1 MSSREFSKKMAQEK
15 VITRSRSASDRG
27 TQAPSVA
34 LEPLHKAEANAASP
48 VVEDKYGRS
57 PLHEAVRRGDL
68 MAVQKLVAAQPEL
81 LRQPDKRGNHPLHYA
96 ASSTAKFARE
106 IVFALLQAGAFANAV
121 NGRGQTPLLIQVI
134 TNDSDSDVIAR
145 LLLLHNAK
153 PHIKVTND
161 MLLPQFAK
169 SRGLHKVAEALCEF
183 M

>member
-1 MSSREFSKKMAQEK
+1 M
-15 VITRSRSASDRG
+15 V
-27 TQAPSVA
+27 
-34 LEPLHKAEANAASP
+34 EAHCMKP
-48 VVEDKYGRS
+48 CE
-57 PLHEAVRRGDL
+57 EAIF

-81 LRQPDKRGNHPLHYA
+81 LRQPDKRGKPPPALRWRPQPP
-96 ASSTAKFARE
+96 SLQRE

-169 SRGLHKVAEALCEF
+169 VARLHKVAEALCEF